1 MNFRIKALMQ
11 TVFGFLPNSEEVNY
25 FAQRHITKS
34 LPPSRTTYNRKFG
47 RAKEH
52 DAIFRKYHAGSKP
65 VVYEIGCGWDLTLAL
80 SLSIFGYKDIRALDV
95 SNHVRPELINAIL
108 AYHRENGVVP
118 ADFADIDSAR
128 MREELLE
135 RFGITLMA
143 PCDSAN
149 TGMADQ
155 SVDLI
160 YSQEVFEH
168 IAPELLPGI
177 MKECRRV
184 LRDDGVISFYI
195 NYADHYFGT
204 DPNVTRYNFLRY
216 SEKAWKKYNPDLH
229 YVNRLRHVDFVRL
242 FKDAGFDII
251 HEETFRPEGWER
263 MLAGVPVHRSFTE
276 RYSTE
281 ELSFTSGRFVL
292 KKKQ

>member
-11 TVFGFLPNSEEVNY
+11 TVFGLLPNSEEVNY

-34 LPPSRTTYNRKFG
+34 LPPPRKIYNRKYL
-47 RAKEH
+47 RAQEH
-52 DAIFRKYHAGSKP
+52 DRVFKAHNPDGNA

-80 SLSIFGYKDIRALDV
+80 SLSTLGYKDIRALDV
-95 SNHVRPELINAIL
+95 SNHVRPELVNAIL
-108 AYHRENGVVP
+108 QYMREDGVVP
-118 ADFADIDSAR
+118 EDFADIDPAR
-128 MREELLE
+128 TREELLE

-168 IAPELLPGI
+168 IAPQLLPGI

-184 LRDDGVISFYI
+184 LKDDGVISFYI

-204 DPNVTRYNFLRY
+204 DQNVTRYNFLRY
-216 SEKAWKKYNPDLH
+216 SDRAWKKYNPDLH
-229 YVNRLRHVDFVRL
+229 YVNRLRHVDFARL

-251 HEETFRPEGWER
+251 HEETFRPDGWEQ
-263 MLAGVPVHRSFTE
+263 MLAGVPVHNMFTD

-281 ELSFTSGRFVL
+281 ELSVTSGRFVL

>member
-11 TVFGFLPNSEEVNY
+11 TVFGLFPNSEEVNY

-34 LPPSRTTYNRKFG
+34 LPPNRTTYNRKFG

-52 DAIFRKYHAGSKP
+52 DAIFRKYYAGSKP

-80 SLSIFGYKDIRALDV
+80 SLSTLGYKDIRALDV
-95 SNHVRPELINAIL
+95 SNHVRPELVNAIL
-108 AYHRENGVVP
+108 KNLREDGVLP
-118 ADFADIDSAR
+118 ADFADIDSTR
-128 MREELLE
+128 TREELLE

-204 DPNVTRYNFLRY
+204 DKNVTRYNFLRY

-242 FKDAGFDII
+242 FRDAGFEII
-251 HEETFRPEGWER
+251 HEETFRPEGWEQ
-263 MLAGVPVHRSFTE
+263 MLAGVPVHKSFAE
-276 RYSTE
+276 LYSTE

>member
-11 TVFGFLPNSEEVNY
+11 TVFGLFPNSEEVNY
-25 FAQRHITKS
+25 FAQRHITRS
-34 LPPSRTTYNRKFG
+34 LPPSKSTYSRKLN

-52 DAIFRKYHAGSKP
+52 DAIFRRHHPCKDP
-65 VVYEIGCGWDLTLAL
+65 VLYEIGCGWDLTLAL
-80 SLSIFGYKDIRALDV
+80 SLSAFGYKDIRALDV

-108 AYHRENGVVP
+108 ANHREGGVLP
-118 ADFADIDSAR
+118 ADCPDIDPSR
-128 MREELLE
+128 TQEELLE

-143 PCDSAN
+143 PCDSAD
-149 TGMADQ
+149 TGLADK

-168 IAPELLPGI
+168 IAPQLLPGI

-204 DPNVTRYNFLRY
+204 DKNVTRYNFLRY

-242 FKDAGFDII
+242 FEESGFEII
-251 HEETFRPEGWER
+251 EEATFRPDGWEK
-263 MLAGVPVHRSFTE
+263 MIEGFPFDEAFAGKYTR
-276 RYSTE
+276 E
-281 ELSFTSGRFVL
+281 ELSVTSGRFVM
-292 KKKQ
+292 KKKL

>member
-11 TVFGFLPNSEEVNY
+11 TVFGLFPNSEEVNY

-34 LPPSRTTYNRKFG
+34 LPSPRKTYNRKYM
-47 RAKEH
+47 RAQEH
-52 DAIFRKYHAGSKP
+52 ERIFSAHHPSKDA

-80 SLSIFGYKDIRALDV
+80 SLSTLGYKDIRALDV
-95 SNHVRPELINAIL
+95 SNHVRPELVNATL
-108 AYHRENGVVP
+108 KNLREDGVLP
-118 ADFADIDSAR
+118 ADFADIGSAR
-128 MREELLE
+128 MKEELFE

-177 MKECRRV
+177 MQECRRV
-184 LRDDGVISFYI
+184 LKDDGVISFYI

-204 DPNVTRYNFLRY
+204 DKNVTRYNFLRY

-242 FKDAGFDII
+242 FTEAGFEII
-251 HEETFRPEGWER
+251 HEETFRPDGWEQ
-263 MLAGVPVHRSFTE
+263 MLSSIPLDKMFTE
-276 RYSTE
+276 RYTTQ
-281 ELSFTSGRFVL
+281 ELSVTSGRFVL
-292 KKKQ
+292 KKK